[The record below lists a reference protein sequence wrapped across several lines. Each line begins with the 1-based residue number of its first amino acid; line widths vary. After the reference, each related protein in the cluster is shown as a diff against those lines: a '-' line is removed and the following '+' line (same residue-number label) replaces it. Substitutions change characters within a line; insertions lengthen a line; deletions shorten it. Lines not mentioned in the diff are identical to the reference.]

1 MLQVLGGILVAVIG
15 NLPTESNFRDKI
27 VFIEFIILLQ
37 SIMEGK
43 SRKWS
48 VLCEDL
54 HDRNWRQKGYHIRLS
69 HRRHGL

>member
-1 MLQVLGGILVAVIG
+1 MAVIG

-43 SRKWS
+43 SRQELKATYHT
-48 VLCEDL
+48 L
-54 HDRNWRQKGYHIRLS
+54 HGEGRKLNAHGPIRSLFLS
-69 HRRHGL
+69 